1 MIQLSKDE
9 ALIAAA
15 AVGAKVLA
23 LEHLMDNAPDG
34 LPEGIIDWTKV
45 SELRATY
52 HKAWVKLTNISKEA
66 GQ

>member
-1 MIQLSKDE
+1 MTQLSQQE
-9 ALIAAA
+9 ALVAAA
-15 AVGAKVLA
+15 AVGEKVTA

-34 LPEGIIDWTKV
+34 LPEGIIDWAKA

-52 HKAWVKLTNISKEA
+52 YETWIKLKNISEEA